1 MIMVTHCDLHVH
13 PLVEAVIW
21 QKANLSRQ
29 ISEKEELL
37 IEMNTKQITLLIF
50 LHHLQKE
57 HSHSIDII
65 PQVLASME
73 SCNMKLWLQPSK
85 QIPTPATQH

>member
-1 MIMVTHCDLHVH
+1 
-13 PLVEAVIW
+13 
-21 QKANLSRQ
+21 
-29 ISEKEELL
+29 
-37 IEMNTKQITLLIF
+37 MNTKQIILLIF